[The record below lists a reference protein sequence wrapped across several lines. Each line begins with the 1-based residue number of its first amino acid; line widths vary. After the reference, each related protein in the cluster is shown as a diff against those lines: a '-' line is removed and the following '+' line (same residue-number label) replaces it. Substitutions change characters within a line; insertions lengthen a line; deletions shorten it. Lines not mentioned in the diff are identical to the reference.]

1 MQDPQT
7 PPLAEELRAGDHS
20 SERKRDFPLIGGGGE
35 YWKDAHAL
43 VDDPTHGDHNLI
55 LLRTFFKKR
64 TLEEYLEVIS
74 GIQLEERHGCRYLF
88 LISIIFLLF

>member
-7 PPLAEELRAGDHS
+7 PPLVEELRAGDHS
-20 SERKRDFPLIGGGGE
+20 SKRNRDFSLIGGGGG

-55 LLRTFFKKR
+55 LLRTFF
-64 TLEEYLEVIS
+64 
-74 GIQLEERHGCRYLF
+74 F
-88 LISIIFLLF
+88 LKSFRKIFGGSIWDTVGGKTWV